1 MAIGAAMITEIEYLH
16 GEVSLAI
23 GIDTKGN
30 VTKAAILSVNE
41 KYLQDLKSSVGTGYL
56 RQFEGVAIK
65 KLVTMANESTNSS
78 LATETIFS
86 QLRDMAAL
94 LSTFLT
100 SSQ

>member
-1 MAIGAAMITEIEYLH
+1 
-16 GEVSLAI
+16 
-23 GIDTKGN
+23 
-30 VTKAAILSVNE
+30 
-41 KYLQDLKSSVGTGYL
+41 
-56 RQFEGVAIK
+56 VAIK